1 MAQREQRSYGQ
12 YCGLARALDVVGDRW
27 GLLVIRELLLGP
39 RRYGELQAGL
49 PGIAS
54 NLLANRLSQMEKD
67 GLVARSLGEPRSGVR
82 YALTPRGEALRETI
96 EALIRWSTPLMVQGR
111 AGQVVR
117 AQWLAVALP
126 ALLGARPRR
135 RIRVLL
141 TTCGEDLLLT
151 AGPRGVSVTS
161 GRGEAADAEVIA
173 EPELLLGLAAGRL
186 DLGSAEQLGAAIK
199 GDRPA
204 LTSVFH
210 GASGP
215 SP

>member
-1 MAQREQRSYGQ
+1 MTQQEQRSYGQ

-54 NLLANRLSQMEKD
+54 NLLAKRLSRMEKD
-67 GLVARSLGEPRSGVR
+67 GLVARSLGQPRSGVR

-96 EALIRWSTPLMVQGR
+96 DALIRWSTPLMVQGR
-111 AGQVVR
+111 AGQAVR

-126 ALLGARPRR
+126 ALLGPHPRR
-135 RIRVLL
+135 RISVRL
-141 TTCGEDLLLT
+141 TTCGDDLLLA
-151 AGPRGVSVTS
+151 AGPGGVSATV
-161 GRGEAADAEVIA
+161 GRGEAADAEIVA
-173 EPELLLGLAAGRL
+173 EPELILGLAAGLL
-186 DLGSAEQLGAAIK
+186 DVGSAEQLGAAIK

-204 LTSVFH
+204 LTSLFH
-210 GASGP
+210 SASGP